1 VHSPVRY
8 LIISD
13 IHGNLE
19 ALTAV
24 LAAAEGQF
32 DAIACCGDLVG
43 YGPDPN
49 AVIDLCRQKCSYLVR
64 GNHDKA
70 CAGLADLD
78 WFNSVAQTSAL
89 WSAAA
94 LTRSNLEWLRSLP
107 QGPLDTGDFAI
118 LHGSPA
124 DEDEY
129 ITDTEE
135 AKAAADYIT
144 AGISFFGH
152 SHLQGGFQIHRSGSR
167 HITSREFQAAET
179 SAWLINPGSVG
190 QPRDGDP
197 KAAYALFDSVTHFV
211 QLCRVPY
218 SIERTH
224 QKIVDAGLP
233 EVLALRLYHGL

>member
-1 VHSPVRY
+1 MRY
-8 LIISD
+8 LILSD

-24 LAAAEGQF
+24 LAAAEGHY
-32 DAIACCGDLVG
+32 DSVLNCGDLVG

-49 AVIDLCRQKCSYLVR
+49 AVVEWCRANCAYVVR

-70 CAGLADLD
+70 CAGLADLE
-78 WFNSVAQTSAL
+78 WFNPVAQRSAI

-94 LTRSNLEWLRSLP
+94 LTEDNLNWLRALP
-107 QGPLDTGDFAI
+107 QGPVDVGPFAI

-135 AKAAADYIT
+135 AKAAAEYST
-144 AGISFFGH
+144 AGLSFFGH
-152 SHLQGGFQIHRSGSR
+152 SHLQGGFQIHRSGGR
-167 HITSREFQAAET
+167 HITGREFEIEET
-179 SAWLINPGSVG
+179 SAWLVNPGSVG

-197 KAAYALFDSVTHFV
+197 NAAYALFDTETRVV
-211 QLCRVPY
+211 QLRRIPY
-218 SIERTH
+218 RIGRTH
-224 QKIVDAGLP
+224 DKILSAGLP
-233 EVLALRLYHGL
+233 EVLALRLYHGM

>member
-1 VHSPVRY
+1 VRY

-32 DAIACCGDLVG
+32 DSVANCGDLVG

-49 AVIDLCRQKCSYLVR
+49 AVVEWCRQKCTYIVR

-70 CAGLADLD
+70 CAGLTDLE
-78 WFNSVAQTSAL
+78 WFNPVAQKSAL
-89 WSAAA
+89 WSASA
-94 LTRSNLEWLRSLP
+94 LTLANLEWLRNLP
-107 QGPLDTGDFAI
+107 EGPIDTGEFAI

-135 AKAAADYIT
+135 AKTAADYIT

-167 HITSREFQAAET
+167 HITSREFQVEET

-197 KAAYALFDSVTHFV
+197 TAAYALFDSATRWVRLH
-211 QLCRVPY
+211 RVPY
-218 SIERTH
+218 RIERTH
-224 QKIVDAGLP
+224 EKILNAGLP